1 MKIKVYYLL
10 VSNKLSSIEGFSFM
24 ALCLGVLGNLV
35 CYCRILQ
42 AVSANV
48 RSHTNRRASLVRLKN
63 TDQLYSLKIAKGFYN
78 DESETIMT
86 RFAG

>member
-1 MKIKVYYLL
+1 M
-10 VSNKLSSIEGFSFM
+10 
-24 ALCLGVLGNLV
+24 
-35 CYCRILQ
+35 
-42 AVSANV
+42 SARTQTEV
-48 RSHTNRRASLVRLKN
+48 ASLVRLKN

>member
-35 CYCRILQ
+35 CYCRILY
-42 AVSANV
+42 
-48 RSHTNRRASLVRLKN
+48 R
-63 TDQLYSLKIAKGFYN
+63 D
-78 DESETIMT
+78 
-86 RFAG
+86 